1 MLKASSSSLRQS
13 HMTSISNL
21 CIACHSRREER
32 EQVAADVYRLN
43 DAYTFREILR
53 LKESIHRIKDP
64 PEDVKIPLV
73 LVGSELPRSAGDSK
87 E

>member
-1 MLKASSSSLRQS
+1 M
-13 HMTSISNL
+13 
-21 CIACHSRREER
+21 
-32 EQVAADVYRLN
+32 YRLN